1 MPWARFGDN
10 SATYPRLMQ
19 IAGFPGADAR
29 AVNEVRG
36 FINACATQSAGHVT
50 DYLVDFG
57 TAQMFGGARTKKLI
71 NWCVR
76 AGLLTEVEVDGI
88 KQWAIIN
95 DPEFIH
101 IRTRA
106 EIEWERQQRAD
117 TRDTGLMV
125 PVRLRDGDN
134 CRYCGVL
141 VEWRGKKS
149 HKSAEPDHREPGQA
163 ATVETLVVS
172 CRRCNGAR
180 QDNPQWDDDHPLRP
194 APVHPNYGRWTAT
207 YLTENGYPTRP
218 NVRPD
223 NLEPR
228 TADTAA
234 PARPTDPAP
243 YVEERPA
250 ATPADTAPYREER
263 PAGDAAG
270 ARPAPQGP
278 SASPSS
284 AEPPVEQP
292 AELVPELGPMSL
304 PRSAR
309 SGSAGSGRAGSG
321 SGPGP
326 TPTRRRRRGS
336 RGRSTA
342 PRDASSTT
350 SPHTQ
355 PHDQEPDM
363 PTPACCGSPFLAEDS
378 GQRLCLTCG
387 TES

>member
-1 MPWARFGDN
+1 
-10 SATYPRLMQ
+10 MQ
-19 IAGFPGADAR
+19 IAGFPGTDAR
-29 AVNEVRG
+29 TLNEVRG

-71 NWCVR
+71 GYCVR
-76 AGLLTEVEVDGI
+76 AGLLTEVDVDGV
-88 KQWAIIN
+88 KQWALIN
-95 DPEFIH
+95 DPEYIH

-117 TRDTGLMV
+117 TRDPGLMV

-194 APVHPNYGRWTAT
+194 APERPNYGKWTAA
-207 YLTENGYPTRP
+207 YLTENGYPTQP

-234 PARPTDPAP
+234 PAHPTDPAP
-243 YVEERPA
+243 CVEERPA

-270 ARPAPQGP
+270 ARPAPQDLSP
-278 SASPSS
+278 SLSS
-284 AEPPVEQP
+284 AEPAVELG
-292 AELVPELGPMSL
+292 AELDPMSL

-342 PRDASSTT
+342 PRDTSTAAT
-350 SPHTQ
+350 THTQ